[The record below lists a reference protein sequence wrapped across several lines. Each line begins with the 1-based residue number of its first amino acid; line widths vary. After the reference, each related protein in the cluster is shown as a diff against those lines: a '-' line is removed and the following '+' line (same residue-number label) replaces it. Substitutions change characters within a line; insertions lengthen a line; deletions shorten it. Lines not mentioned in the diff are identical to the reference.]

1 MNNENICVTVKN
13 MGGNC
18 TPGSYGI
25 AFPHKLDKLINR
37 LIHYIVANAN
47 SFAVWAQNEKNKKQ
61 NSKQIKTKTNKSHTQ
76 STAKQ
81 HDIMQW

>member
-1 MNNENICVTVKN
+1 MIQSMNNENICVTVKN

-37 LIHYIVANAN
+37 LIHYIAANAN
-47 SFAVWAQNEKNKKQ
+47 SFAVWAQNEKNKTKEQ
-61 NSKQIKTKTNKSHTQ
+61 TNKTKTDKSHTVH
-76 STAKQ
+76 SKTA
-81 HDIMQW
+81 

>member
-47 SFAVWAQNEKNKKQ
+47 SFAVWAQNEKKTQ
-61 NSKQIKTKTNKSHTQ
+61 NSKQMKPKPLNHTQ

-81 HDIMQW
+81 HDTMQW